1 MTIVDFFVDPI
12 CPYTYQTS
20 IWLREVRQTADIQ
33 INWRFFS
40 LEEVRREPGAPHAWE
55 LITATG
61 WPLLRVAALLR
72 RTSQAACESWYE
84 AVAHAIHIDGVNP
97 NEGSIAEELLAAA
110 GLARETWNDALTD
123 PSTHLEVQ
131 SDHEFAVTEHG
142 AFGVPLVVIGSGRA
156 MFGPV
161 VVPAPAG
168 EDAMKLWDIALASAN
183 FDGLYEIKRP
193 RTQSDLDYI
202 ASTIRLHS

>member
-20 IWLREVRQTADIQ
+20 IWLREVRQTTDIQ

-61 WPLLRVAALLR
+61 WPLLRVAAFLR
-72 RTSQAACESWYE
+72 RASQDACESWYE
-84 AVAHAIHIDGVNP
+84 AVAHAIHIDGINP
-97 NEGSIAEELLAAA
+97 NEESIAKDLLRGAELPLQI
-110 GLARETWNDALTD
+110 WDDAMAD

-131 SDHEFAVTEHG
+131 SDHAFAVTEHG
-142 AFGVPLVVIGSGRA
+142 AFGVPLLVIGGGRA

-161 VVPAPAG
+161 VVPAPVG
-168 EDAMKLWDIALASAN
+168 EQALKLWDIAMASAN
-183 FDGLYEIKRP
+183 FAGLYEIKRP

>member
-1 MTIVDFFVDPI
+1 MTSVDFFVDPI

-20 IWLREVRQTADIQ
+20 IWLREVRRHNEIW

-61 WPLLRVAALLR
+61 WPLMRVATYLR
-72 RTSQAACESWYE
+72 RKGNESCEAWYE
-84 AVAHAIHIDGVNP
+84 AVAHAIHIQALNASDAEVGK
-97 NEGSIAEELLAAA
+97 ELLGSIGESPSVWDEALADP
-110 GLARETWNDALTD
+110 TTD
-123 PSTHLEVQ
+123 SDVRA
-131 SDHEFAVTEHG
+131 DHEFAVSTHG
-142 AFGVPLVVIGSGRA
+142 AFGVPLLVIGDGRA

-161 VVPAPAG
+161 IVPAPLG
-168 EDAMKLWDIALASAN
+168 DDALKLWDIAVASSS
-183 FDGLYEIKRP
+183 FHGLYEIKRP
-193 RTQSDLDYI
+193 RTQADLDYI

>member
-1 MTIVDFFVDPI
+1 MTSVDFFVDPI

-20 IWLREVRQTADIQ
+20 IWLREVRERVGIT

-72 RTSQAACESWYE
+72 RESQEACEAWYE
-84 AVAHAIHIDGVNP
+84 VVAHAIHIDARKAADEDV
-97 NEGSIAEELLAAA
+97 AHELLSAIGKPAS
-110 GLARETWNDALTD
+110 LWETAMSD
-123 PSTHLEVQ
+123 PST
-131 SDHEFAVTEHG
+131 STDIRADHDFAVEHHG
-142 AFGVPLVVIGSGRA
+142 AFGVPLVVIGDGRA

-161 VVPAPAG
+161 VVPAPTG
-168 EDAMKLWDIALASAN
+168 DDALNLWEIAQASAD
-183 FDGLYEIKRP
+183 FHGLYEIKRP
-193 RTQSDLDYI
+193 RTQADLDYI

>member
-1 MTIVDFFVDPI
+1 MDFFVDPI

-20 IWLREVRQTADIQ
+20 LWLREVRERVGIT

-61 WPLLRVAALLR
+61 WPLLRIAAMLR
-72 RTSQAACESWYE
+72 RESQADCETWYE
-84 AVAHAIHIDGVNP
+84 AAAHAIHIDARKAGDEDVARDLLR
-97 NEGSIAEELLAAA
+97 SIGKPDSLWDLA
-110 GLARETWNDALTD
+110 LND
-123 PSTHLEVQ
+123 PSTSDEVRE
-131 SDHEFAVTEHG
+131 DHDFAVDHHG
-142 AFGVPLVVIGSGRA
+142 AFGVPLVVIGAGRA

-161 VVPAPAG
+161 VVPAPTG
-168 EDAMKLWDIALASAN
+168 EDAMKLWDIATASAQ
-183 FDGLYEIKRP
+183 FKGLYEIKRP
-193 RTQSDLDYI
+193 RTQADLDFI

>member
-1 MTIVDFFVDPI
+1 MDFFVDPI

-20 IWLREVRQTADIQ
+20 LWLREVRSRVGIS

-61 WPLLRVAALLR
+61 WQLLRIAALLR
-72 RTSQAACESWYE
+72 RESQANCEAWYE
-84 AVAHAIHIDGVNP
+84 AAAHAIHIDARKAGDEDVARDLLR
-97 NEGSIAEELLAAA
+97 SIGKPDSLWDSAM
-110 GLARETWNDALTD
+110 ND
-123 PSTHLEVQ
+123 PSTSEEVR
-131 SDHEFAVTEHG
+131 SDHEFAVEHHG
-142 AFGVPLVVIGSGRA
+142 AFGVPLVVIGEGRA

-161 VVPAPAG
+161 VVPAPTG
-168 EDAMKLWDIALASAN
+168 DDAMKLWDIATASAQ
-183 FDGLYEIKRP
+183 FHGLYEIKRP
-193 RTQSDLDYI
+193 RTQDDLDYI

>member
-123 PSTHLEVQ
+123 PSTDLAVQ

-168 EDAMKLWDIALASAN
+168 EDAMKLWEIALASAN